1 MSTFSTI
8 RNASMLS
15 FHALCRS
22 RNQIVCDFGELGRIR
37 QIVDHECGNR
47 LIVVQRYISALLN
60 RGTHMCPTETF
71 SSRTS
76 PRTHLALPRTLLVSQ
91 PVTGCNFETL
101 YLLSRDDAHGEVK
114 RSETGLVTSWLT
126 LWAVVGPPAS

>member
-1 MSTFSTI
+1 
-8 RNASMLS
+8 MLS

-101 YLLSRDDAHGEVK
+101 YLLSRDDAHGIGGK
-114 RSETGLVTSWLT
+114 
-126 LWAVVGPPAS
+126 AI